1 MKSGNP
7 YILFYKKKN
16 FELKNS
22 DDFEQIKQ
30 RSTGSCDYLF
40 EEAKQNQVQ
49 INIPINNIN
58 IEKKIITEKHNINH
72 LQFAEDANMDDL

>member
-30 RSTGSCDYLF
+30 KSTGSCDNLF
-40 EEAKQNQVQ
+40 EEAKSNQDQ
-49 INIPINNIN
+49 ISIWRFPNQKGSDKLRIDPWIQRRV
-58 IEKKIITEKHNINH
+58 
-72 LQFAEDANMDDL
+72 LQ